1 MIEGFLKF
9 FFNLFGLMGIGLLGA
24 FIRSYS
30 FRKSIT
36 DKKRKAGD
44 AYYSDIIGLERL
56 KDQLVGW
63 LAVISIVIPVLY
75 FTGVL

>member
-9 FFNLFGLMGIGLLGA
+9 FFSLFGQIGIKLLGA
-24 FIRSYS
+24 FIRSGP
-30 FRKSIT
+30 FRKPIT
-36 DKKRKAGD
+36 DRKRKVSD
-44 AYYSDIIGLERL
+44 AYSDIIGLERL

-63 LAVISIVIPVLY
+63 LAIISIVIPVLY